1 MGRGIWRRGPGGVRG
16 EFHRDEWEGHS
27 DTPQSRQMLGTSS
40 PSSRTGMETTGEIY
54 SEQAL
59 LRGGRAVSGLLPV
72 SSIHNYFEVILDLI
86 ILNVILI
93 FVTASVYV

>member
-1 MGRGIWRRGPGGVRG
+1 
-16 EFHRDEWEGHS
+16 
-27 DTPQSRQMLGTSS
+27 
-40 PSSRTGMETTGEIY
+40 METTGEICL
-54 SEQAL
+54 EQAL

-72 SSIHNYFEVILDLI
+72 SSIHNYFETILDLI